1 MQKGQIPR
9 QWRAVARA
17 GVIGTIKCK
26 KVKLL
31 GSGARW
37 RAVACAGVIGTIKCK
52 KVKLLGSGAQWRVL
66 G

>member
-1 MQKGQIPR
+1 MHTR
-9 QWRAVARA
+9 HAVVHG

-37 RAVACAGVIGTIKCK
+37 HAVARAWVIGTIKCK
-52 KVKLLGSGAQWRVL
+52 KVKLLGSGAHWHAV